1 MGGKEQGGRQAEG
14 QWPITPLWKGSLAS
28 SADRP
33 GVAWKW
39 ERASACSRLRLRKG
53 CPQPGPSSQFLLLRR
68 TELQEGTQGG
78 GVRLARGRGT
88 VTAPA
93 LDPAPRAAPGPKP
106 FHATKEGGASS
117 LAIQPHREDQ
127 RGADRQRQARPHV
140 RGHPAQ
146 HPSQEGSLA
155 LQPTPYRFS
164 PGWYWGSVDVK

>member
-14 QWPITPLWKGSLAS
+14 QWPITPLWKGSLAI

-127 RGADRQRQARPHV
+127 RGGGQAEAGKTPV

-146 HPSQEGSLA
+146 DQAKKAVWPCSPRPIGSLRA
-155 LQPTPYRFS
+155 GTGAR
-164 PGWYWGSVDVK
+164 WT